1 MFDFLKKRKKVIL
14 DTNILLLPG
23 QIGVDVF
30 TEIDKAMHDSYE
42 FCVLEGTLTELENIK
57 EGKTRLNKKS
67 DKFNAK
73 LGIIMVKQKDL
84 KILKQS
90 LKLVDDAIVELSN
103 SDVYV
108 ATQDRAL
115 QKRVEEKGAKLLLLH
130 QQKYFVVK

>member
-42 FCVLEGTLTELENIK
+42 FCVLKGTLIELENIK